1 MKKGLGEYIIS
12 FSSLKPGRYEYEF
25 EVDDTFFEHF
35 EQTEITHGSLAVK
48 LEVQRQPMMLALAF
62 NITGEV
68 ELTCDRCGDLYR
80 QPVSGH
86 RRLVVHIGGEEMEDE
101 DDIIML
107 PAHEHA
113 IDVSK
118 YIYEFIV
125 LFTPQR
131 RVHPEDENGES
142 GCDPEV
148 IKKLNELKVGDDQDG
163 LAPSDPRWAALKGLK
178 FDDN

>member
-1 MKKGLGEYIIS
+1 MIDLCLIFSQKGEFLPDFPFNSFIFTRIFARKRLAVPRIYLHLRSFKNCNVMKKGLGEYIIS

-86 RRLVVHIGGEEMEDE
+86 RRLVVHIGGEERNTSTSSLSC
-101 DDIIML
+101 L
-107 PAHEHA
+107 PRSGA
-113 IDVSK
+113 
-118 YIYEFIV
+118 FIPKMK
-125 LFTPQR
+125 TANR
-131 RVHPEDENGES
+131 A
-142 GCDPEV
+142 V
-148 IKKLNELKVGDDQDG
+148 IRK
-163 LAPSDPRWAALKGLK
+163 
-178 FDDN
+178 